1 MGNSI
6 QALIDMKVL
15 YIINKMTNLAGI
27 ERILT
32 CKMNYMSD
40 MTDYHVFLT
49 TYEQNGIA
57 LSFPQNNKILYRPI
71 NVPMPQRERHSFC
84 YWLISYYHARKL
96 FRQEI
101 KILLKELHPDII
113 ICTNYSFQVLDIIL
127 KISQK
132 FKIKTVIESHT
143 KSETVS
149 MAYKFHYNQQ
159 LYKLIR
165 LWDNNILRSLK
176 HCQCVVT
183 LTKQD
188 IPFWQQN
195 AKRIEVIPNM
205 LTIAPK
211 YVTNYNVKRVISA
224 GRYMTEK
231 GFDRLL
237 SAWHLLPELYNDWSL
252 FIFGNEDR
260 TPYQHIVDSYH
271 LNDKVHLMPATD
283 NIADEFSK
291 SSLYVMTS
299 RYEGFGLVLAEA
311 MSCGLPCIAFDCP
324 YGPREIISNGEDGIL
339 VKDGDI
345 EELAIQMQLLMSN
358 ADLRKAM
365 GQKAIKNIAR
375 YNPKRIMGRW
385 DNLLKSF

>member
-1 MGNSI
+1 
-6 QALIDMKVL
+6 
-15 YIINKMTNLAGI
+15 MTNLAGI

-32 CKMNYMSD
+32 CKMGYLAD
-40 MTDYHVFLT
+40 KTDYQVYLT
-49 TYEQNGIA
+49 TYEQNGSA
-57 LSFPQNNKILYRPI
+57 LSFPLNSKILYRPI
-71 NVPMPQRERHSFC
+71 NAPMPQRENYSFC
-84 YWLISYYHARKL
+84 CWLASYFRARKI
-96 FRQEI
+96 FRKELN
-101 KILLKELHPDII
+101 ILLKELHPDIL

-127 KISQK
+127 KISLK
-132 FKIKTVIESHT
+132 LGIKTILESHT

-149 MAYKFHYNQQ
+149 MAYKFQYHQQ
-159 LYKLIR
+159 IYKLIKI
-165 LWDNNILRSLK
+165 WDKNILRSLK

-188 IPFWQQN
+188 VPFWQQN
-195 AKRIEVIPNM
+195 ARRIEVIPNI
-205 LTIAPK
+205 LTITPK
-211 YVTNYNVKRVISA
+211 YVTDYYVKRVISA

-237 SAWHLLPELYNDWSL
+237 SAWNLLPEQYNDWSL

-260 TPYQHIVDSYH
+260 TPYQRIVDSYH
-271 LNDKVHLMPATD
+271 LNNNVHLMPATN
-283 NIADEFSK
+283 NIANEFSK
-291 SSLYVMTS
+291 SSIFVMTS

-345 EELAIQMQLLMSN
+345 EGLATQMQLLMSN

-365 GQKAIKNIAR
+365 GEKAIRNIAR
-375 YNPKRIMGRW
+375 FNPESIMKRWEILFE
-385 DNLLKSF
+385 NI

>member
-1 MGNSI
+1 
-6 QALIDMKVL
+6 MKVL

-32 CKMNYMSD
+32 CKMNYLSEK
-40 MTDYHVFLT
+40 TDYQVFLT
-49 TYEQNGIA
+49 TYEQKGSA
-57 LSFPQNNKILYRPI
+57 LSFPLNPPIVYRPM
-71 NVPMPQRERHSFC
+71 NAPMPQRENHSFIC
-84 YWLISYYHARKL
+84 WLTSYFHARKL
-96 FRQEI
+96 FSQEL
-101 KILLKELHPDII
+101 KILLKELHPDIL

-132 FKIKTVIESHT
+132 LKIKTVMESHT

-149 MAYKFHYNQQ
+149 MAYKFQYHQQ

-165 LWDNNILRSLK
+165 IWDKKILRSLK

-188 IPFWQQN
+188 VPFWQQN

-205 LTIAPK
+205 LTITPR
-211 YVTNYNVKRVISA
+211 YVNDYNVKRVISA

-231 GFDRLL
+231 GFDRLVA
-237 SAWHLLPELYNDWSL
+237 AWHLLPESYNDWSL
-252 FIFGNEDR
+252 YIFGNEDR

-271 LNDKVHLMPATD
+271 LNDKIHLMPATD
-283 NIADEFSK
+283 NIAEEFSK
-291 SSLYVMTS
+291 SSLYVMSS

-324 YGPREIISNGEDGIL
+324 YGPREIITNGDDGIL

-345 EELAIQMQLLMSN
+345 EDLATQMQLLMSN
-358 ADLRKAM
+358 ADLRKTM
-365 GQKAIKNIAR
+365 GQKAYKNIAR
-375 YNPKRIMGRW
+375 YNPKCIMDQW
-385 DNLLKSF
+385 DILFKSI

>member
-1 MGNSI
+1 
-6 QALIDMKVL
+6 MKVL

-32 CKMNYMSD
+32 CKMNYLSEK
-40 MTDYHVFLT
+40 TDYQVFLT
-49 TYEQNGIA
+49 TYEQNGSA
-57 LSFPQNNKILYRPI
+57 LSFPHNNKVLYRPI
-71 NVPMPQRERHSFC
+71 NVPMPQRESHSFL
-84 YWLISYYHARKL
+84 YWLTSYFRARKI
-96 FRQEI
+96 FRQEL
-101 KILLKELHPDII
+101 KILLKELQPDIL

-127 KISQK
+127 NIAQK
-132 FKIKTVIESHT
+132 QKIKTVIESHT

-149 MAYKFHYNQQ
+149 MAYKFQYHQK
-159 LYKLIR
+159 LFKLISF
-165 LWDNNILRSLK
+165 WDKNILRSLK

-195 AKRIEVIPNM
+195 ARRIEVIPNM
-205 LTIAPK
+205 LTITPK
-211 YVTNYNVKRVISA
+211 YVTNYNAKRVISA

-237 SAWHLLPELYNDWSL
+237 SAWHLLPESYNDWSL
-252 FIFGNEDR
+252 YIFGNEDR

-271 LNDKVHLMPATD
+271 LSDKVHLMPATN
-283 NIADEFSK
+283 NIADEFSM

-324 YGPREIISNGEDGIL
+324 YGPREIITNGDDGIL

-345 EELAIQMQLLMSN
+345 EELATQMQLLMSN

-365 GQKAIKNIAR
+365 GQKAIKNIGR
-375 YNPKRIMGRW
+375 YNPERIMDQW
-385 DNLLKSF
+385 DNLLNSI

>member
-1 MGNSI
+1 
-6 QALIDMKVL
+6 MKVL

-32 CKMNYMSD
+32 CKMNYLSEK
-40 MTDYHVFLT
+40 TDYQVFLT
-49 TYEQNGIA
+49 TYEQNGSA
-57 LSFPQNNKILYRPI
+57 LSFPLNPKIAYQPM
-71 NVPMPQRERHSFC
+71 NAPMPQRENHSFIC
-84 YWLISYYHARKL
+84 WLISYYHARKL
-96 FRQEI
+96 FRKEI
-101 KILLKELHPDII
+101 KILLEELQPDIL

-127 KISQK
+127 SISQK
-132 FKIKTVIESHT
+132 LKIKTVLESHT

-149 MAYKFHYNQQ
+149 MAYKFQYHQQ

-165 LWDNNILRSLK
+165 IWDKKLLRSLK

-188 IPFWQQN
+188 VPFWQQN
-195 AKRIEVIPNM
+195 AKKIEVIPNI
-205 LTIAPK
+205 LTITPK
-211 YVTNYNVKRVISA
+211 HVTNYNVKRVISA

-237 SAWHLLPELYNDWSL
+237 SAWHLLPDLYSDWSL
-252 FIFGNEDR
+252 FIFGDEDR
-260 TPYQHIVDSYH
+260 TPYQRIVDSYH
-271 LNDKVHLMPATD
+271 LNGKVHLMPATD
-283 NIADEFSK
+283 NIAEEFSK
-291 SSLYVMTS
+291 SSLYVMSS

-324 YGPREIISNGEDGIL
+324 YGPREIITNGDDGIL

-345 EELAIQMQLLMSN
+345 EELATQMQHLMSN

-365 GQKAIKNIAR
+365 GENAIRNIAR
-375 YNPKRIMGRW
+375 FHPESIIKRW
-385 DNLLKSF
+385 ENLFEDI